1 MSDPVYIHLC
11 DTCKNNFVAFSVKVL
26 NPNYEQYKCACC
38 GKRKLC
44 RGYKVTNKGQE
55 NKN

>member
-1 MSDPVYIHLC
+1 MSDPAYIHLC
-11 DTCKNNFVAFSVKVL
+11 DTCKNNFALFDVIIL

-44 RGYKVTNKGQE
+44 RGYKVKPKGSKNKE
-55 NKN
+55 